1 MLVNHVSPQFGW
13 WCARAFRVLVRTH
26 VHPQPPQGRNQ
37 AKLLQLLND
46 RRKEPQQV
54 VLQQHGNLL
63 LRRRRGA
70 RSSTEKMRYLMA
82 VRMSLMCAPY
92 PRSWTH
98 QAASM
103 SASFHF
109 LQSTLANVPISQV
122 QSVSDY
128 AHPSPV
134 SSIHRRDDDSDESE
148 DGEGLAREEEADNAR
163 RDLGLG
169 GDEEEEADEE
179 EADEEE
185 ADEEEAAE
193 GANADC
199 LARMGA
205 GAAGAGAGAAR
216 AAGVAREMAVAA
228 RAPRGSGPNRSPCQH
243 QAMDGQGRR
252 AHQWDCVGLQQVQGQ
267 SLWGLLWG
275 FWPCKGMPHGSE
287 GGCLKV
293 SMSIHGCIV
302 ISGKIFK
309 TG

>member
-1 MLVNHVSPQFGW
+1 
-13 WCARAFRVLVRTH
+13 
-26 VHPQPPQGRNQ
+26 
-37 AKLLQLLND
+37 
-46 RRKEPQQV
+46 
-54 VLQQHGNLL
+54 
-63 LRRRRGA
+63 
-70 RSSTEKMRYLMA
+70 
-82 VRMSLMCAPY
+82 
-92 PRSWTH
+92 
-98 QAASM
+98 M

-228 RAPRGSGPNRSPCQH
+228 RAPRGSGPNPKSLTLSTPSDGWTRTACASMRLRGPATS
-243 QAMDGQGRR
+243 AMSIFVRLALGILTMQGDASWVRR
-252 AHQWDCVGLQQVQGQ
+252 WL
-267 SLWGLLWG
+267 
-275 FWPCKGMPHGSE
+275 SE
-287 GGCLKV
+287 GFDAYPWMHC
-293 SMSIHGCIV
+293 
-302 ISGKIFK
+302 GKIFAVND
-309 TG
+309 TFTAR

>member
-1 MLVNHVSPQFGW
+1 
-13 WCARAFRVLVRTH
+13 
-26 VHPQPPQGRNQ
+26 
-37 AKLLQLLND
+37 
-46 RRKEPQQV
+46 
-54 VLQQHGNLL
+54 
-63 LRRRRGA
+63 
-70 RSSTEKMRYLMA
+70 
-82 VRMSLMCAPY
+82 
-92 PRSWTH
+92 
-98 QAASM
+98 M
-103 SASFHF
+103 SASLHF

-185 ADEEEAAE
+185 AAE

-199 LARMGA
+199 LARMGV
-205 GAAGAGAGAAR
+205 GAVGAGAGAAR

-252 AHQWDCVGLQQVQGQ
+252 AHQ
-267 SLWGLLWG
+267 
-275 FWPCKGMPHGSE
+275 
-287 GGCLKV
+287 
-293 SMSIHGCIV
+293 
-302 ISGKIFK
+302 
-309 TG
+309 